1 MHTTRR
7 ILISAFAAAAVAV
20 ATPALAL
27 KPPPPLSAED
37 KALVDKAA
45 AYLDA
50 LASAKGRFTQIDA
63 RGAVSHGELYIQRP
77 GKARFAYDP
86 PASLL
91 IVSNGNSVRVLN
103 RKLKTFNSYPL
114 AATPLSL
121 FLSRHVRLDK
131 GVKVTRVVRQPGQ
144 FSITARDGSGKAGGW
159 IQLTFS
165 DSPVALREWTVMDA
179 QGATTRVRVEGLQAA
194 GGLDPKLFVLNDP
207 RPRPGT

>member
-1 MHTTRR
+1 MPTTRR
-7 ILISAFAAAAVAV
+7 ILLSALAAAIAS
-20 ATPALAL
+20 PALAAAL
-27 KPPPPLSAED
+27 PPPLSAED
-37 KALVDKAA
+37 RALVDRAA
-45 AYLDA
+45 AYLDG

-63 RGAVSHGELYIQRP
+63 RGAVSHGELFIQRP

-91 IVSNGNSVRVLN
+91 IVSNGNSVRVYN

-121 FLSRHVRLDK
+121 FLARHIRLDK
-131 GVKVTRVVRQPGQ
+131 GVRVTRVVRQPGQ
-144 FSITARDGSGKAGGW
+144 FSVTARDGSGKAGGW

-179 QGATTRVRVEGLQAA
+179 QGATTRVRVEGLQST
-194 GGLDPKLFVLNDP
+194 GGLDPRLFVLNDP
-207 RPRPGT
+207 RGAPGG